1 MWGLKGFR
9 RDGLF
14 FFFPCKISVCIGS
27 RARFSTFEDLKN
39 MGKRNV
45 QRIRG
50 REGDDKVT
58 KGSLGTIENPIEKS
72 FFLILWFI
80 RITQGIWM
88 YQ

>member
-1 MWGLKGFR
+1 
-9 RDGLF
+9 
-14 FFFPCKISVCIGS
+14 
-27 RARFSTFEDLKN
+27 